1 MTVPHGLGFFI
12 QQLLNVVQL
21 ASFYVPLALAFAIL
35 QSITRRIYLS
45 FGDIAMFASFAAIY
59 TCFDSLLQG
68 YLDPVAAAVALV
80 AAILC
85 GGAIGFVIARL
96 VLGRNLLRE
105 PLAYMIASIG
115 VGIAVQESMRL
126 QSMSRDV
133 WVPPLFSG
141 ISLFRLPGSF
151 PVSLS
156 LMTATAIAVSLLGT
170 LAVVVLLG
178 WTRFGLYWR
187 ATAQSLKLASLCG
200 IDADLVARWSFA
212 LAGMLAGIT
221 GWTAAISYGG
231 ANFSIGLM
239 VGFKAM
245 FASVIG
251 GFGSLR
257 GAVVG
262 AITLAVIEVVW
273 SVYFST
279 TYRDVAVFAIIIMAL
294 ILKPEGLMGQSGRKE
309 SEE

>member
-1 MTVPHGLGFFI
+1 MTHGQAFFF
-12 QQLLNVVQL
+12 QQVLNIVQL

-35 QSITRRIYLS
+35 QAITRRIYLS

-59 TCFDSLLQG
+59 ICFDSLLHG
-68 YLDPVAAAVALV
+68 YQDPVSAVAALV

-85 GGAIGFVIARL
+85 GGAIGLVIARL
-96 VLGRNLLRE
+96 VLGQNLLRE

-115 VGIAVQESMRL
+115 VGIAVQETMRL
-126 QSMSRDV
+126 QSLSRDV
-133 WVPPLFSG
+133 WVPPLFAGSAV
-141 ISLFRLPGSF
+141 FRLPGSF

-156 LMTATAIAVSLLGT
+156 VMTATAIAASLLGT
-170 LAVVVLLG
+170 LAVIGLLG
-178 WTRFGLYWR
+178 WTRFGRYWR

-200 IDADLVARWSFA
+200 IDAYQVARMSFV
-212 LAGMLAGIT
+212 LAGMLSGIT

-262 AITLAVIEVVW
+262 AITLAIIEVVW

-279 TYRDVAVFAIIIMAL
+279 AYRDVAVFAIIIMTL
-294 ILKPEGLMGQSGRKE
+294 VLKPEGLMGHTGRKE

>member
-1 MTVPHGLGFFI
+1 MRRVTACRMAK
-12 QQLLNVVQL
+12 
-21 ASFYVPLALAFAIL
+21 AS
-35 QSITRRIYLS
+35 
-45 FGDIAMFASFAAIY
+45 
-59 TCFDSLLQG
+59 
-68 YLDPVAAAVALV
+68 
-80 AAILC
+80 
-85 GGAIGFVIARL
+85 ARL
-96 VLGRNLLRE
+96 VLGQNLLRE

-115 VGIAVQESMRL
+115 VGIALQETMRL

-133 WVPPLFSG
+133 WVPPLFTGLSV
-141 ISLFRLPGSF
+141 FRLEGSF

-156 LMTATAIAVSLLGT
+156 LMTATAIAISVLGT
-170 LAVVVLLG
+170 LAVVILLG

-187 ATAQSLKLASLCG
+187 ATTQSLKLASLCG
-200 IDADLVARWSFA
+200 IDADAVARWSFV
-212 LAGMLAGIT
+212 LAGMLSGIT

-257 GAVVG
+257 GAVAG
-262 AITLAVIEVVW
+262 AIALAVIEVAW
-273 SVYFST
+273 SVFFST
-279 TYRDVAVFAIIIMAL
+279 AYRDVAVFAIIIMTL
-294 ILKPEGLMGQSGRKE
+294 ILKPEGLMGRAGRKE